1 MQGVAIVM
9 PYGAHGR
16 GSFERVRRIRI
27 RILWGR
33 RVISLFMPVRR
44 CLRDR
49 GVSGRKR
56 RVLYG
61 WIESDSI
68 AANTDTAANADLF
81 RRIAHQGKNPGR
93 GRISN
98 PRLVAGERKS
108 VSKEGSVTAPKER
121 HR

>member
-1 MQGVAIVM
+1 MKEIFFLLGLRPIPPLYLIKVLSFSFLAVMQGVAIVM

-33 RVISLFMPVRR
+33 RVIPLFMPVRR

-61 WIESDSI
+61 WISS
-68 AANTDTAANADLF
+68 
-81 RRIAHQGKNPGR
+81 
-93 GRISN
+93 
-98 PRLVAGERKS
+98 
-108 VSKEGSVTAPKER
+108 
-121 HR
+121 